1 MKRFGKGKAGWG
13 FLLVL
18 TVIFFFNF
26 FFFYNKEQNLKRKND
41 VSTCKEREFCIFI
54 RERKT
59 YFFKKKWEKLKQTS
73 HWHWRQSKESN
84 QRANRSLFKEN
95 QLTHSLRF
103 DILWNEVL
111 LIFTDLLGLTFSSL
125 KGKQKLVANT
135 WQIQLYTAAYKEN
148 INNYIAI
155 KQPLVNFKH
164 TTGPANLIQLLF
176 FFLIFFT
183 LSASMA
189 FICGCI
195 YSVYGCMH
203 IIEIIKCT

>member
-1 MKRFGKGKAGWG
+1 MQRKWVLYFYKGKKN
-13 FLLVL
+13 
-18 TVIFFFNF
+18 IF
-26 FFFYNKEQNLKRKND
+26 K
-41 VSTCKEREFCIFI
+41 
-54 RERKT
+54 
-59 YFFKKKWEKLKQTS
+59 KKKWEKLKQTS

-164 TTGPANLIQLLF
+164 TTGPTNLIQHLF
-176 FFLIFFT
+176 FFSISFLHSQLLWHLYVAVYIHCMDVCT
-183 LSASMA
+183 LLK
-189 FICGCI
+189 
-195 YSVYGCMH
+195 YSNVL
-203 IIEIIKCT
+203 K